1 MASFNQM
8 LEDDSQRINSSFDE
22 SYDSN
27 YVPTTPDSVPQTV
40 PDYWDVSISDNSC
53 HSLDMEVLMESETV
67 NEVDR
72 RSITSMEVS
81 YYDDISYNQAQESLM
96 DVSYSTDTS
105 AATVDDLT
113 TNSAANSTGKN
124 ILHENCEY

>member
-1 MASFNQM
+1 M
-8 LEDDSQRINSSFDE
+8 LEDDSQRISSSFDE

-27 YVPTTPDSVPQTV
+27 YVPTTPDSAPQTV

-53 HSLDMEVLMESETV
+53 NSLDMEVLMEIETV

-124 ILHENCEY
+124 ILHGNCEY

>member
-27 YVPTTPDSVPQTV
+27 YVPATPDSVPQTV

-53 HSLDMEVLMESETV
+53 YSLDMEVLMKIETV

-96 DVSYSTDTS
+96 DVSYSTNTS
-105 AATVDDLT
+105 VATDGDLT
-113 TNSAANSTGKN
+113 TNSAANSTGKHN
-124 ILHENCEY
+124 LHETCTY

>member
-8 LEDDSQRINSSFDE
+8 LEDDSQRINSSFDD

-27 YVPTTPDSVPQTV
+27 YVPATPDSVPQTV

-53 HSLDMEVLMESETV
+53 YSLDMEVLMEIETV

-105 AATVDDLT
+105 AVTHGDVT
-113 TNSAANSTGKN
+113 TNSAADSTGKHN
-124 ILHENCEY
+124 LHENCTY